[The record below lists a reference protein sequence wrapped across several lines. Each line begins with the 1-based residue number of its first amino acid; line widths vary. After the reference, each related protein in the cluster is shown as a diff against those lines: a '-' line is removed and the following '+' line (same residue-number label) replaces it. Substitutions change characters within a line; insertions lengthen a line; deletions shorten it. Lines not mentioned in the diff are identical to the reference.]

1 MFLHQ
6 ALPKDTQVTRKP
18 NYEIRR
24 KFSPKARELA
34 SRHLDTTAKNGG

>member
-6 ALPKDTQVTRKP
+6 ALPKDAQVTRKP
-18 NYEIRR
+18 TYEIRR

-34 SRHLDTTAKNGG
+34 SKHIDTNAKNGG